1 MAKILYLVD
10 GSGFIF
16 RAYHALP
23 PLSRPDGTPVGAVLG
38 FTNMLVRLLKDRHA
52 DHIAV
57 IFDADRRNY
66 RHDIYP
72 EYKANRPPP
81 PDDLVPQFPL
91 MRTATRAFSLPS
103 IELAGY
109 EADDLIATYAR
120 LATAQGMQVVIVSSD
135 KDLLQLLG
143 PNVQMMD
150 PIKQT
155 LAGPDAAIAK
165 FGVPPEK
172 VAEVQALCGDATD
185 NVPGVD
191 GIGPKT
197 AAQLITE
204 FGNLETLLAQAHTI
218 KQEKRR
224 ETLLAQADRARL
236 SYRLVTLDDHVPI
249 PVPLDD
255 LCVRDHAMPDL
266 SAFLAEQ
273 GFKSVLTRMGLS
285 APVGVQVQD
294 APSGLKDE
302 QKARRIGSGAASGSG
317 GDDGL
322 NVSLPP
328 APVIPEPRYTL
339 MTDER
344 VLAQW
349 MEAARERGI
358 LAIDTET
365 THLTPAH
372 AGLVGI
378 SISIEPGV
386 AAYIPVGHQKVG
398 DLLAGPADPLILQ
411 QMKMDVIVRHLK
423 PVLED
428 RSILKIGHN
437 MKYDMQILAAHGM
450 HMAPVHDTMLMSYDL
465 FNTARSHGLQDL
477 SQTLLGVQGISYDDV
492 TGTGKSRVTF
502 DLVPIDRARDYAAE
516 DADFTR
522 RLYDMFY
529 DPLRTSGRLSVYED
543 IDRPLIPVIAEMERT
558 GMRIDPSVLKTLSAD
573 FGAQMIEL
581 ESDIHRLA
589 GTPFNVGSPKQ
600 LGDILFSKMG
610 LTGGARTK
618 TGDWSTAADTLESL
632 AEAGHDIAVKVLE
645 WRGLSKL
652 KSTYTDALVQ
662 AIHPE
667 TERVHTSYHM
677 AYTATAR
684 LSSTDPNLQNIPIRT
699 SNGRKI
705 RRAFVTDPGYKL
717 ISVDY
722 SQIELRLIADIAG
735 IPALKQAFQNG
746 VDIHT
751 LTAAEVFGLAP
762 DQVTSEIRRSAKAIN
777 FGIIYGISGFG
788 LARQLGCDVGT
799 ANNYI
804 KQYLHKFKE
813 LQDYFDNIR
822 DQMSTKGYVESVFGR
837 RIVIEGAQDK
847 NPARRAYAYRQAI
860 NAPIQG
866 TAADLMRMAMCD
878 VHRALKVYGFSGRL
892 LMQVHDELVLEAPED
907 EAQAVAALVKKTME
921 SVHMFDVPI
930 IAEAGIADNWDD
942 AH

>member
-1 MAKILYLVD
+1 MTKILYLVD

-52 DHIAV
+52 DHVAV

-81 PDDLVPQFPL
+81 PEDLVPQFPL

-155 LAGPDAAIAK
+155 LAGESAAFEK
-165 FGVPPEK
+165 FGVAPEK
-172 VAEVQALCGDATD
+172 VPEVQALCGDSTD

-204 FGNLETLLAQAHTI
+204 FGDL
-218 KQEKRR
+218 

-236 SYRLVTLDDHVPI
+236 SYRLVQLDDHVPV

-266 SAFLAEQ
+266 PAFLAEQ
-273 GFKSVLTRMGLS
+273 GFRSVLTRMGLS
-285 APVGVQVQD
+285 APEGVQVHI
-294 APSGLKDE
+294 PSGPKQE
-302 QKARRIGSGAASGSG
+302 QKARRMGSGAASGSG

-322 NVSLPP
+322 NVSLPA
-328 APVIPEPRYTL
+328 APVIPDPHYIL
-339 MTDER
+339 ITDEQ

-349 MEAARERGI
+349 MDAAREKGI

-372 AGLVGI
+372 AHLVGI
-378 SISIEPGV
+378 SIAVDSGA
-386 AAYIPVGHQKVG
+386 AAYIPIGHLAAG
-398 DLLAGPADPLILQ
+398 DLLAGPADPLISQ
-411 QMKMDVIVRHLK
+411 QMKIDVVARHLK
-423 PVLED
+423 PVLDD

-450 HMAPVHDTMLMSYDL
+450 HITPVHDTMLMSYDL

-529 DPLRTSGRLSVYED
+529 DPLRICGRLSVYED

-558 GMRIDPSVLKTLSAD
+558 GMRLDPSVLKTLSAD
-573 FGAQMIEL
+573 FGAQMAEL
-581 ESDIHRLA
+581 ESEIHALA
-589 GTPFNVGSPKQ
+589 GMPFNVGSPKQ
-600 LGDILFSKMG
+600 LGDILFTKMG
-610 LTGGARTK
+610 LPGGARTK
-618 TGDWSTAADTLESL
+618 TGEWSTAADTLDGL

-645 WRGLSKL
+645 WRGLAKL

-735 IPALKQAFQNG
+735 IPALKRAFQNG
-746 VDIHT
+746 ADIHT
-751 LTAAEVFGLAP
+751 LTAAEVFGLP
-762 DQVTSEIRRSAKAIN
+762 PEQVTSEIRRGAKAIN

-813 LQDYFDNIR
+813 LQDYFDDIR
-822 DQMSTKGYVESVFGR
+822 AQIEKRGYVESVFGR
-837 RIVIEGAQDK
+837 RMMIDGVQDK

-878 VHRALKVYGFSGRL
+878 VHRALKLSGLSARL
-892 LMQVHDELVLEAPED
+892 LMQVHDELVLEAPEH
-907 EAQAVAALVKKTME
+907 EAQAVADLVKKTME
-921 SVHMFDVPI
+921 SVHAFDVPI